1 MRVKI
6 ETEEEKQKEHG
17 DITEAYLVKLF
28 KTVPKNESLQDREKR
43 LELLNEYLSDQFLD
57 QLSALLTKQYMEKDA
72 YLKLI
77 LIKYMEQGLAESSAI
92 KT

>member
-1 MRVKI
+1 MRAKI

-17 DITEAYLVKLF
+17 EITEAYLRKLF
-28 KTVPKNESLQDREKR
+28 KTVPKHESQQDREKR

-77 LIKYMEQGLAESSAI
+77 LIKYMEQGLAEASAI

>member
-57 QLSALLTKQYMEKDA
+57 
-72 YLKLI
+72 
-77 LIKYMEQGLAESSAI
+77 
-92 KT
+92 